1 MLKIS
6 SLQLLSKNFAI
17 CGFDFLILESL
28 SLNIFNFF
36 ILFYRGVTDAINQL
50 LNETLMTAPGQKEC
64 DSAIRNIEGVSHV
77 LENPV
82 EPVNEASFFE
92 CLDTA
97 TERSQQLAQSMQDIT
112 ASLKKEDTEKLATAA
127 NVASDAVCQLTEST
141 AQAAYLVAI
150 SDPSSTAGKAG
161 LVDQSQFAKAR
172 DAIRAAC
179 EGLLNENN
187 NQQQVIK
194 MNVSRV

>member
-1 MLKIS
+1 
-6 SLQLLSKNFAI
+6 
-17 CGFDFLILESL
+17 
-28 SLNIFNFF
+28 
-36 ILFYRGVTDAINQL
+36 
-50 LNETLMTAPGQKEC
+50 MTAPGQKEC

-112 ASLKKEDTEKLATAA
+112 ASLKKEDTETLATAA
-127 NVASDAVCQLTEST
+127 NTASDAVCQLTEST

-150 SDPSSTAGKAG
+150 ADPSSTAGKAG

-187 NQQQVIK
+187 NQQQV
-194 MNVSRV
+194 